1 MVDALA
7 VLKGFPYVVYTPS
20 LSEKIFNGVKSCDR
34 CFSRSHKYFTCVMYT
49 F

>member
-7 VLKGFPYVVYTPS
+7 VLISNPYLLHILS
-20 LSEKIFNGVKSCDR
+20 LSEKIFNGVKSYDR

>member
-7 VLKGFPYVVYTPS
+7 VLISNPYLLYKLS

-34 CFSRSHKYFTCVMYT
+34 CFSRSHKYFTCVINT